1 MPINDIAV
9 LIFSFV
15 ALCVFVF
22 CAANIV
28 VQLKIHDLKRLLQ
41 DDYEKARL
49 KLTKEWEA
57 TGEKYTNDIS
67 ALKIE
72 MKSLRNQL
80 AKQNS
85 PREEDDLSSAA
96 VLGKKNQPDETPQV
110 SFADLLA
117 RNDRL
122 H

>member
-28 VQLKIHDLKRLLQ
+28 VQLKIHDLKCLLQ
-41 DDYEKARL
+41 DDYEKARR
-49 KLTKEWEA
+49 KLVKEWEDA
-57 TGEKYTNDIS
+57 GEKTTNEMA

-80 AKQNS
+80 EKLNKPAG
-85 PREEDDLSSAA
+85 EDLSSAA
-96 VLGKKNQPDETPQV
+96 VLGTKKKPDEDPQV
-110 SFADLLA
+110 SFVDSLN
-117 RNDRL
+117 RNDIL

>member
-15 ALCVFVF
+15 ALCVFAF

-41 DDYEKARL
+41 DDYEKARR
-49 KLTKEWEA
+49 KLVKEWEEA
-57 TGEKYTNDIS
+57 GEKMTNEIA

-72 MKSLRNQL
+72 MKSLRNQQVKL
-80 AKQNS
+80 
-85 PREEDDLSSAA
+85 PPPVEEDLSSAA
-96 VLGKKNQPDETPQV
+96 VLGKKNQPDEAPQV
-110 SFADLLA
+110 SFVDLLTK
-117 RNDRL
+117 NDRL

>member
-15 ALCVFVF
+15 ALSVFVF

-28 VQLKIHDLKRLLQ
+28 VQLKIHDIKRQLQ
-41 DDYEKARL
+41 DDYEKARRNL
-49 KLTKEWEA
+49 VKEWEE
-57 TGEKYTNDIS
+57 TGEKTANEIA

-72 MKSLRNQL
+72 MKSLRSQL
-80 AKQNS
+80 AKLNS
-85 PREEDDLSSAA
+85 PADKDLSSAA
-96 VLGKKNQPDETPQV
+96 VLGKTKQPDEEPQV
-110 SFADLLA
+110 SFVDSLA
-117 RNDRL
+117 KNDRL

>member
-15 ALCVFVF
+15 ALSVFVF

-28 VQLKIHDLKRLLQ
+28 VQLKIHVIKRQLQ
-41 DDYEKARL
+41 DDYEKARRNL
-49 KLTKEWEA
+49 VKEWEE
-57 TGEKYTNDIS
+57 TGEKTANEIA

-72 MKSLRNQL
+72 MKSLRSQL
-80 AKQNS
+80 AKLNS
-85 PREEDDLSSAA
+85 PADKDLSSAA
-96 VLGKKNQPDETPQV
+96 VLGKTKQPDEEPQV
-110 SFADLLA
+110 SFVDSLA
-117 RNDRL
+117 KNDRL

>member
-41 DDYEKARL
+41 DDYEKASR
-49 KLTKEWEA
+49 KLVKEWEEA
-57 TGEKYTNDIS
+57 GEKTTNEIA

-72 MKSLRNQL
+72 IKSLRNQL
-80 AKQNS
+80 SKLNRPS
-85 PREEDDLSSAA
+85 EEDLSSAA
-96 VLGKKNQPDETPQV
+96 VLGKKHQPDEEPQV
-110 SFADLLA
+110 SFVDLLSK
-117 RNDRL
+117 NDRL

>member
-9 LIFSFV
+9 LIFSFL
-15 ALCVFVF
+15 ALSVYVF

-41 DDYEKARL
+41 DDYEKARRNL
-49 KLTKEWEA
+49 VKEWEEA
-57 TGEKYTNDIS
+57 GGKMTNEIS
-67 ALKIE
+67 TLKIE

-80 AKQNS
+80 AKLNK
-85 PREEDDLSSAA
+85 PVEEDLSSAA
-96 VLGKKNQPDETPQV
+96 VLGRKNQPDEEPQV
-110 SFADLLA
+110 SFVDLLTK
-117 RNDRL
+117 NDKL